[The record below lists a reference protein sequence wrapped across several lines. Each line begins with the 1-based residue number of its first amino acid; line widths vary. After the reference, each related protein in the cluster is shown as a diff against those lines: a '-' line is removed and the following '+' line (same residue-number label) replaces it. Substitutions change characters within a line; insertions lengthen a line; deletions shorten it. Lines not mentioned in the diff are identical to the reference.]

1 MIWNLERAARDADIA
16 LAALDQTGVPFQ
28 VGGDVALAR
37 HGALQRQAGEISL
50 TTPVTH
56 DTDRSRD
63 VVQGALAHLGYRVH
77 VEQRLGQQGLA
88 RAMTYLPPEGI
99 PDTANAADAL
109 AVRLTISVM
118 PQYNAPAEVGGL
130 RVSSMTTLS
139 IQTLQAVQSR
149 LDPRDFIDLTAQQQ
163 HWGQEAFAR
172 LTEKVLQRAVHDQP
186 PGMDPVEP
194 YLRMCGSLLQIRL
207 IPNIR
212 FSGLAVP
219 LKQIEQVRSATMD
232 MAVRVYASR
241 PRPKPVDVD
250 AALERLRN
258 LSPEQKAELPTR
270 MAAPEARAAL
280 AGRRPTA
287 VPPPPPLPTPTEQPV
302 RPAAADS
309 QRVHHQGGP
318 SQHPRQTR

>member
-1 MIWNLERAARDADIA
+1 MIWDLERAARDAEIA

-28 VGGDVALAR
+28 VGGDIALAR
-37 HGALQRQAGEISL
+37 HLALQRQAREISV
-50 TTPVTH
+50 TTPVPH
-56 DTDRSRD
+56 NTDRSRD

-77 VEQRLGQQGLA
+77 IEQRLGQQGLA

-99 PDTANAADAL
+99 PDTADAADAL

-118 PQYNAPAEVGGL
+118 PQYNAPAEIGGL

-149 LDPRDFIDLTAQQQ
+149 LDPRDFIDLTAQEQ
-163 HWGQEAFAR
+163 HWGRDAFAR
-172 LTEKVLQRAVHDQP
+172 LTERVLQRAVQDQP

-194 YLRMCGSLLQIRL
+194 YLRMTGSLLQIRN

-212 FSGLAVP
+212 FSGLGVP
-219 LKQIEQVRSATMD
+219 LEQVEQVRSATMD
-232 MAVRVYASR
+232 MAMRVYVSR
-241 PRPKPVDVD
+241 PRPKPRDVD

-258 LSPEQKAELPTR
+258 LSPGQKAELPTR
-270 MAAPEARAAL
+270 MAEPEARAAL
-280 AGRRPTA
+280 AGRRPSA
-287 VPPPPPLPTPTEQPV
+287 VPPPPPLPPPTLRPE

-309 QRVHHQGGP
+309 QRLHQQGGP

>member
-1 MIWNLERAARDADIA
+1 MIWDLERAARDADIA

-37 HGALQRQAGEISL
+37 HQALQRQAREISL

-56 DTDRSRD
+56 STDRSRD
-63 VVQGALAHLGYRVH
+63 VVHGALAHLGYRVH
-77 VEQRLGQQGLA
+77 IEQRLRQQGFA
-88 RAMTYLPPEGI
+88 RAITYLPPEGI

-118 PQYNAPAEVGGL
+118 PQYNAPAEIGGL

-149 LDPRDFIDLTAQQQ
+149 LDPRDFIDLTAQEQ

-172 LTEKVLQRAVHDQP
+172 LTEKVLQRAVQDQP
-186 PGMDPVEP
+186 PGMDPVQP
-194 YLRMCGSLLQIRL
+194 YLRLYGSLLQIRN

-212 FSGLAVP
+212 FSALGVP
-219 LKQIEQVRSATMD
+219 LVQAEQVRSAIRTM
-232 MAVRVYASR
+232 AERIYASR
-241 PRPKPVDVD
+241 PRPKPRDVD
-250 AALERLRN
+250 AALQRLRN

-270 MAAPEARAAL
+270 LAEAEARAAL
-280 AGRRPTA
+280 AGRRPSA
-287 VPPPPPLPTPTEQPV
+287 VPPPPPLPRPIQPA

-309 QRVHHQGGP
+309 QRVHQQGTPLQPPG
-318 SQHPRQTR
+318 QTR